1 MDDSTKPLRCVT
13 IMENNCQSPIFI
25 RVSPIWMIIQ
35 NHFVDRHNHYVH
47 PTLTPTVSQYRKTTV
62 RAPGL
67 FIRKHYCKSTQLHT
81 YPKDFCNEII
91 FESVWSSQI
100 RCVMCITNVEFP
112 NGYPP
117 FVIWNTS
124 PYRKN
129 PSNFLMLIV
138 IVNMSKY
145 NTLKKRRTRIH
156 AYVHLWYATKT
167 LTDLYH
173 PPKRLPTSNTL
184 TCLPYAY
191 LLTCLPHFP
200 WPQTLTCLPAY
211 HMPCGHR
218 P

>member
-1 MDDSTKPLRCVT
+1 MDDRTKPLRRVT
-13 IMENNCQSPIFI
+13 IMVNNCQGAIFI
-25 RVSPIWMIIQ
+25 RVSPIWMIVQ

-67 FIRKHYCKSTQLHT
+67 FIRNHYWKSTQLHT

-91 FESVWSSQI
+91 FESNWSSQI
-100 RCVMCITNVEFP
+100 WSVMCITKLEFP

-145 NTLKKRRTRIH
+145 NLSKSLII
-156 AYVHLWYATKT
+156 
-167 LTDLYH
+167 
-173 PPKRLPTSNTL
+173 RLQLNNYPTSSHYV
-184 TCLPYAY
+184 P
-191 LLTCLPHFP
+191 
-200 WPQTLTCLPAY
+200 
-211 HMPCGHR
+211 
-218 P
+218 